1 MFNKKLIIFFLY
13 SSFDLTDN
21 KKKITQNARARQTW
35 KSIKQQTIKIWG
47 KHFASN
53 KEPNPV

>member
-1 MFNKKLIIFFLY
+1 M
-13 SSFDLTDN
+13 
-21 KKKITQNARARQTW
+21 RAHDRPGI

>member
-1 MFNKKLIIFFLY
+1 M
-13 SSFDLTDN
+13 TDN